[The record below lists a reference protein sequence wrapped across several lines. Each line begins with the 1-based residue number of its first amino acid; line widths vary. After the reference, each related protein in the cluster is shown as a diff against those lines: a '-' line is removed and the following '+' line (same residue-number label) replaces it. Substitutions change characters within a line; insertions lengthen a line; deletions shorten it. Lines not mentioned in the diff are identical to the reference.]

1 MYQLMNK
8 FKRNIRDIGA
18 VAKRELHQMFARPLY
33 IYSSVIVMALC
44 TFFFLSVMQETTP
57 QRIPIAIIDHDES
70 TISRRFIHEVEAT
83 QSVHV
88 VAVYGTYREARE
100 AMQRGEIYAFLEI
113 PKRFYADILA
123 QRRPHLCFY
132 VNNAYTM
139 GANTAYKQLFMMANL
154 ANGAVQQQTL
164 RARGMD
170 ENIIQNLIQP
180 IMIEGHFIANP
191 FSSYPV
197 YLLSTIL
204 PGILGLIILM
214 LTIFAIGFELKMGT
228 SREWMKVANY
238 NYTVAMI
245 GKLLPYTILF
255 IILGTS
261 CETILVKF
269 MHFPVNG
276 SYLRLIG
283 GMILYVF
290 AVESVGITLI
300 GAMPV
305 LRPAISVGALYGM
318 LSFSISGFTFP
329 TMGMLPFVQALSYLF
344 SLRHF
349 YHIYVNEAL
358 MAAPMQNS
366 IIEITL
372 LIGFMVLPM
381 FVHRRLHAALIL
393 QNYKRV

>member
-1 MYQLMNK
+1 MNK
-8 FKRNIRDIGA
+8 LIKNIRDIGL
-18 VAKRELHQMFARPLY
+18 VAKRELKQMFARPLY
-33 IYSSVIVMALC
+33 IYSSVIVMGLC

-70 TISRRFIHEVEAT
+70 TISRRFIHEMEAT

-88 VAVYGTYREARE
+88 LAVYGTYREARE
-100 AMQRGEIYAFLEI
+100 AMQRGEVYAFLEI
-113 PKRFYADILA
+113 PDNFYADILA

-132 VNNAYTM
+132 INNAYTM
-139 GANTAYKQLFMMANL
+139 GASTAYKQLLTMANL

-164 RARGMD
+164 RARGMN
-170 ENIIQNLIQP
+170 EEIIQNLIRP
-180 IMIEGHFIANP
+180 ITIEGHLIANP

-214 LTIFAIGFELKMGT
+214 LTIFSIGFELKMGT
-228 SREWMKVANY
+228 SREWMKTADY
-238 NYTVAMI
+238 NYMVAMI

-255 IILGTS
+255 VILGIS

-276 SYLRLIG
+276 SYLRLMG
-283 GMILYVF
+283 GMMLYIF
-290 AVESVGITLI
+290 AVEAMGITLI
-300 GAMPV
+300 GTTPV
-305 LRPAISVGALYGM
+305 LRTAISLGALYGM

-329 TMGMLPFVQALSYLF
+329 SMGMLPFVQGLSYLF
-344 SLRHF
+344 PLRHF

-366 IIEITL
+366 LVEVTILII
-372 LIGFMVLPM
+372 FMLLPM
-381 FVHRRLHAALIL
+381 LVHRKLHAALIF

>member
-1 MYQLMNK
+1 MNK
-8 FKRNIRDIGA
+8 LIKNIRDIGL
-18 VAKRELHQMFARPLY
+18 VAKRELKQMFARPLY
-33 IYSSVIVMALC
+33 IYSSVIVMGLC

-70 TISRRFIHEVEAT
+70 TISRRFIHEMEAT

-88 VAVYGTYREARE
+88 LAVYGTYREARE
-100 AMQRGEIYAFLEI
+100 AMQRGEVYAFLEI
-113 PKRFYADILA
+113 PDNFYADILA

-132 VNNAYTM
+132 INNAYTM
-139 GANTAYKQLFMMANL
+139 GASTAYKQLLTMANL

-164 RARGMD
+164 RARGMN
-170 ENIIQNLIQP
+170 EEIIQNLIRP
-180 IMIEGHFIANP
+180 ITIEGHLIANP

-214 LTIFAIGFELKMGT
+214 LTIFSIGFELKMGT
-228 SREWMKVANY
+228 SREWMKTADY
-238 NYTVAMI
+238 NYMVAMI
-245 GKLLPYTILF
+245 GKLMPYTILF
-255 IILGTS
+255 VILGIS

-276 SYLRLIG
+276 SYLRLMG
-283 GMILYVF
+283 GMMLYIF
-290 AVESVGITLI
+290 AVEAMGITLI
-300 GAMPV
+300 GTTPV
-305 LRPAISVGALYGM
+305 LRTAISLGALYGM

-329 TMGMLPFVQALSYLF
+329 SMGMLPFVQGLSYLF
-344 SLRHF
+344 PLRHF

-366 IIEITL
+366 LVEVTILII
-372 LIGFMVLPM
+372 FMLLPM
-381 FVHRRLHAALIL
+381 LVHRKLHAALIF

>member
-1 MYQLMNK
+1 MNK
-8 FKRNIRDIGA
+8 FKRNIHDIWE
-18 VAKRELHQMFARPLY
+18 VTKRELKQMFARPLY

-70 TISRRFIHEVEAT
+70 TISRRFIHEMEST

-88 VAVYGTYREARE
+88 LAVYGTYREARE

-113 PKRFYADILA
+113 PEHFYADILA

-132 VNNAYTM
+132 INNAYTM
-139 GANTAYKQLFMMANL
+139 GASTAYKQLLTMANL

-164 RARGMD
+164 RARGMN
-170 ENIIQNLIQP
+170 EEMIQNLIRP
-180 IMIEGHFIANP
+180 VTIEGHLIANP
-191 FSSYPV
+191 YSSYPV

-214 LTIFAIGFELKMGT
+214 LTIFSIGFELKMGT
-228 SREWMKVANY
+228 SRDWMKTAGGNY
-238 NYTVAMI
+238 MVAMI

-255 IILGTS
+255 VALGIS

-276 SYLRLIG
+276 SYARLMG
-283 GMILYVF
+283 GMLLYIF
-290 AVESVGITLI
+290 AVEAMGITLV
-300 GAMPV
+300 GTAPV
-305 LRPAISVGALYGM
+305 LRSSISLGALYGM

-329 TMGMLPFVQALSYLF
+329 SMGMLPFVQALSYIF
-344 SLRHF
+344 PLRHF

-366 IIEITL
+366 LPEVAI
-372 LIGFMVLPM
+372 LIGFLVLPM
-381 FVHRRLHAALIL
+381 LVHRKLHAALVF

>member
-1 MYQLMNK
+1 MNK
-8 FKRNIRDIGA
+8 LIKNIRDIGL
-18 VAKRELHQMFARPLY
+18 VAKRELKQMFARPLY
-33 IYSSVIVMALC
+33 IYSSVIVMGLC

-70 TISRRFIHEVEAT
+70 TISRRFIHEMEAT

-88 VAVYGTYREARE
+88 LAVYGTYREARE
-100 AMQRGEIYAFLEI
+100 AMQRGEVYAFLEI
-113 PKRFYADILA
+113 PDNFYADILA

-132 VNNAYTM
+132 INNAYTM
-139 GANTAYKQLFMMANL
+139 GASTAYKQLLTMANL

-164 RARGMD
+164 RARGMN
-170 ENIIQNLIQP
+170 EEIIQNLIRP
-180 IMIEGHFIANP
+180 ITIEGHLIANP

-214 LTIFAIGFELKMGT
+214 LTIFSIGFELKMGT
-228 SREWMKVANY
+228 SREWMKTADY
-238 NYTVAMI
+238 NYMVAMI

-255 IILGTS
+255 VILGIS

-276 SYLRLIG
+276 SYLRLMG
-283 GMILYVF
+283 GMMLYIF
-290 AVESVGITLI
+290 AVEAMGITLI
-300 GAMPV
+300 GTTPV
-305 LRPAISVGALYGM
+305 LRTAISMGALYGM

-329 TMGMLPFVQALSYLF
+329 SMGMLPFVQGLSYLF
-344 SLRHF
+344 PLRHF

-366 IIEITL
+366 LVEVTILII
-372 LIGFMVLPM
+372 FMLLPM
-381 FVHRRLHAALIL
+381 LVHRKLHAALIF

>member
-1 MYQLMNK
+1 MNK
-8 FKRNIRDIGA
+8 LIKNIRDIGL
-18 VAKRELHQMFARPLY
+18 VAKRELKQMFARPLY
-33 IYSSVIVMALC
+33 IYSSVIVMGLC

-70 TISRRFIHEVEAT
+70 TISRRFIHEMEAT

-88 VAVYGTYREARE
+88 LAVYGTYREARE
-100 AMQRGEIYAFLEI
+100 AMQRGEVYAFLEI
-113 PKRFYADILA
+113 PDNFYADILA

-132 VNNAYTM
+132 INNAYTM
-139 GANTAYKQLFMMANL
+139 GASTAYKQLLTMANL

-164 RARGMD
+164 RARGMN
-170 ENIIQNLIQP
+170 EEIIQNLIRP
-180 IMIEGHFIANP
+180 ITIEGHLIANP

-214 LTIFAIGFELKMGT
+214 LTIFSIGFELKMGT
-228 SREWMKVANY
+228 SREWMKTADY
-238 NYTVAMI
+238 NYMVAMI

-255 IILGTS
+255 VILGIS

-276 SYLRLIG
+276 SYLRLMG
-283 GMILYVF
+283 GMMLYIF
-290 AVESVGITLI
+290 AVEAMGITLI
-300 GAMPV
+300 GTTPV
-305 LRPAISVGALYGM
+305 LRTAISLGALYGM

-329 TMGMLPFVQALSYLF
+329 SMGMLPFVQGLSYLF
-344 SLRHF
+344 PLRHF

-366 IIEITL
+366 LIEVTILII
-372 LIGFMVLPM
+372 FMLLPM
-381 FVHRRLHAALIL
+381 LAHRKLHAALIF

>member
-1 MYQLMNK
+1 MTK
-8 FKRNIRDIGA
+8 FIRHIRDIGN
-18 VAKRELHQMFARPLY
+18 VAKRELRQMFARPLY
-33 IYSSVIVMALC
+33 LYSSVIVMALC

-70 TISRRFIHEVEAT
+70 TISRRFIHEMEAT

-100 AMQRGEIYAFLEI
+100 AMQRGEVYAFLEI
-113 PKRFYADILA
+113 PEHFYADILA

-132 VNNAYTM
+132 INNAYTM
-139 GANTAYKQLFMMANL
+139 GASTAYKQLLTMANL

-164 RARGMD
+164 RARGMN
-170 ENIIQNLIQP
+170 EEIIQNLIRP
-180 IMIEGHFIANP
+180 ITIEGHLIANP

-214 LTIFAIGFELKMGT
+214 LTIFSIGFELKTGT
-228 SREWMKVANY
+228 SREWMRVAHY

-245 GKLLPYTILF
+245 GKLLPYTIIF
-255 IILGTS
+255 IVLGMS

-269 MHFPVNG
+269 MHFPVYG
-276 SYLRLIG
+276 SYFRLMG
-283 GMILYVF
+283 GLMLYIF
-290 AVESVGITLI
+290 AVEAMGITLV
-300 GAMPV
+300 GTVPV
-305 LRPAISVGALYGM
+305 LRSAISLGALYGM

-329 TMGMLPFVQALSYLF
+329 SMGMLPFVQALSYLF
-344 SLRHF
+344 PLRHF

-366 IIEITL
+366 LPEVAI
-372 LIGFMVLPM
+372 LIAFLILPM
-381 FVHRRLHAALIL
+381 LVHRKLHAALIF

>member
-1 MYQLMNK
+1 MNK
-8 FKRNIRDIGA
+8 FKRNIHDIWE
-18 VAKRELHQMFARPLY
+18 VTKRELKQMFARPLY

-70 TISRRFIHEVEAT
+70 TISRRFIHEMEST

-88 VAVYGTYREARE
+88 LAVYGTYREARE

-113 PKRFYADILA
+113 PEHFYADILA

-132 VNNAYTM
+132 INNAYTM
-139 GANTAYKQLFMMANL
+139 GASTAYKQLLTMANL

-164 RARGMD
+164 RARGMN
-170 ENIIQNLIQP
+170 EEMIQNLIRP
-180 IMIEGHFIANP
+180 VTIEGHLIANP
-191 FSSYPV
+191 YSSYPV

-214 LTIFAIGFELKMGT
+214 LTIFSIGFELKMGT
-228 SREWMKVANY
+228 SRDWMKTAGGNY
-238 NYTVAMI
+238 MVAMI

-255 IILGTS
+255 VALGIS

-276 SYLRLIG
+276 SYARLMG
-283 GMILYVF
+283 GMLLYIF
-290 AVESVGITLI
+290 AVEAMGITLV
-300 GAMPV
+300 GTAPV
-305 LRPAISVGALYGM
+305 LRSSISLGALYGM

-329 TMGMLPFVQALSYLF
+329 SMGMLPFVQALSYLF
-344 SLRHF
+344 PLRHF

-366 IIEITL
+366 LPEVAI
-372 LIGFMVLPM
+372 LIGFLVLPM
-381 FVHRRLHAALIL
+381 LVHRKLHAALVFL
-393 QNYKRV
+393 NYKRV